1 MKTGGHLAN
10 CLAYMLVTL
19 AAGQVAHAQGPPSG
33 RSAPAMVGDVPV
45 AEVLRRMGARQEA
58 GADTKEIDA
67 YSSHFDRV
75 DLDRDGKHSKEE
87 YIEKG
92 GYMTPQARAG
102 IFRAADGN
110 GDGIVTKAEYVLN
123 RIITDEAKAIVQG
136 MDDDKDG
143 LTERAEFVDHATKRL
158 SDPELAGQVW
168 TALDVNA
175 DGGIVIPEYLRVWG
189 QWARTGRK
197 PAEERIAARRAEL
210 ARPVTGTLGEPTI
223 WNLWPGK
230 GPGEVKDLPPEFD
243 KTKPS
248 DTLIAGRRIVK
259 LTNVTTPQLAIYKP
273 DPAIDTGTAV
283 VIAPGGGHWI
293 LAYDLEG
300 TEVAA
305 WLNSIGVTGIVL
317 KYRVPGREWNPDK
330 AWLASVQ
337 DGQRAMSMV
346 RGRAKDIGIDPDKIG
361 IMGFSAGGS
370 PVRYTALVKDRLY
383 DPVDDLDA
391 VSFRP
396 DFAAPIYSGG
406 IPEGVQITEDS
417 PPFFMVI
424 AHDDKDRSIAVAEL
438 YLALKKEDVPA
449 ELHIY
454 ESGGHGYGLRRTDLP
469 VTTWPDRMEDWM
481 RRLKLLER

>member
-1 MKTGGHLAN
+1 
-10 CLAYMLVTL
+10 
-19 AAGQVAHAQGPPSG
+19 
-33 RSAPAMVGDVPV
+33 MVGAVPV
-45 AEVLRRMGARQEA
+45 AEVLQRLGARQEA
-58 GADTKEIDA
+58 GADAGEIGA

-75 DLDRDGKHSKEE
+75 DLNRDGKHSKEE
-87 YIEKG
+87 YVDKG
-92 GYMTPQARAG
+92 TYMTPQARAG

-110 GDGIVTKAEYVLN
+110 GDGVVTRDEYVLN
-123 RIITDEAKAIVQG
+123 RIITDEAKSIVQG
-136 MDDDKDG
+136 MDDDGDG
-143 LTERAEFVDHATKRL
+143 LTELAEFVHHASKRL
-158 SDPELAGQVW
+158 SDPGLARQVW
-168 TALDVNA
+168 AALDVNA
-175 DGGIVIPEYLRVWG
+175 DGGIPVPEYLRVWG
-189 QWARTGRK
+189 QWARTGQA
-197 PAEERIAARRAEL
+197 PAEERLAAREAEL
-210 ARPVTGTLGEPTI
+210 TEPVIGPHGEPTI

-230 GPGEVKDLPPEFD
+230 APGEIKALPPEVD
-243 KTKPS
+243 KTTPT
-248 DTLIAGRRIVK
+248 DTPVAGRRIIK
-259 LTNVTTPQLAIYKP
+259 LTNVSTPQLAIYKP

-283 VIAPGGGHWI
+283 IIAPGGGHWI

-300 TEVAA
+300 TEVAT

-317 KYRVPGREWNPDK
+317 KYRVPGRDRNPDRP
-330 AWLASVQ
+330 WLASVQ
-337 DGQRAMSMV
+337 DGQRAVSLV

-370 PVRYTALVKDRLY
+370 PVRHTALVKDRLY
-383 DPVDDLDA
+383 DPVDKFDT

-406 IPEGVQITEDS
+406 IPEGAQISQDC

-438 YLALKKEDVPA
+438 YLALKKANVSA

-469 VTTWPDRMEDWM
+469 VTSWPDRMEDWM